1 MLCSGNRTWSD
12 VKRAFRGVN
21 RLSRRGKRSFRW
33 AKRLWRGRLVS
44 GLRPPST
51 RTSRVLIGIGCFGN
65 HAWEGAITALSLGM
79 EIAGIEWIYIYIYFR
94 KDGTMVHPAVFEGKE
109 EEHLVVDVIIRL
121 ESHLYG
127 TYYCVHLPEKRGN
140 TDIFVYVSQ

>member
-1 MLCSGNRTWSD
+1 
-12 VKRAFRGVN
+12 
-21 RLSRRGKRSFRW
+21 
-33 AKRLWRGRLVS
+33 
-44 GLRPPST
+44 
-51 RTSRVLIGIGCFGN
+51 
-65 HAWEGAITALSLGM
+65 
-79 EIAGIEWIYIYIYFR
+79 
-94 KDGTMVHPAVFEGKE
+94 MVHPAVFEGKE